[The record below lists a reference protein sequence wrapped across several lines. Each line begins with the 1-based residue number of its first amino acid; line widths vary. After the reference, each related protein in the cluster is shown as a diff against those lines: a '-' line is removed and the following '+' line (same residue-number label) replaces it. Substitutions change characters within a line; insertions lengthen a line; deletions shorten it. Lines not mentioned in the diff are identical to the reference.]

1 MPVQTTLA
9 SQDEQSLRE
18 DLAAA
23 YRLVDYYGMTDL
35 IYGHLSVR
43 ISENPPVFLINPY
56 GLQRFRAL

>member
-1 MPVQTTLA
+1 MSVQTTLP
-9 SQDEQSLRE
+9 SQHEQSLRE

-43 ISENPPVFLINPY
+43 S
-56 GLQRFRAL
+56 